1 MKLLPLRILT
11 CLLAVLLTLEV
22 CARVDDWLSF
32 GAPLLSSYDVNA
44 LYVLDNGVQR
54 GKPLGRY
61 RNWQLNSLGLR
72 GPELTPGSQRIL
84 TIGASETFGMLETPG
99 MEYPRQLEQLLRDAL
114 PDRHVDVANLSYF
127 GLTLATANKLL
138 PQVLQEVRPTI
149 VFVYPSYGGYVAR
162 RQLEVA
168 PDPAPADAAP
178 MLRLPGKL
186 ADLLKAQLP
195 PKLQT
200 ALKQRE
206 IDAYV
211 HGRPVV
217 EHMPADRAQFLLFD
231 LENLVAT
238 IRAYGAQPVIATHA
252 TRFTNDPVRA
262 DGQTFVVSW
271 RKFYPLFSANA
282 LFEMEDR
289 LNATVRQFAIE
300 HDVPLVDAAAALPG
314 GSRNFTDHEHF
325 TDSGAAALA
334 QLIEQTTAPM
344 LRNRPP
350 TLVKDDA
357 RAGIAATTGER

>member
-1 MKLLPLRILT
+1 MKLPLRILT

-22 CARVDDWLSF
+22 CARVDDWISF
-32 GAPLLSSYDVNA
+32 GAPLLSSYDVSA
-44 LYVLDNGVQR
+44 LYVLDDGVQR

-99 MEYPRQLEQLLRDAL
+99 MEYPRQLERLLRDAL
-114 PDRHVDVANLSYF
+114 PDRRIDVANLSYF

-138 PQVLQEVRPTI
+138 PQVMQQVRPTI
-149 VFVYPSYGGYVAR
+149 VFIYPSYGGYVAR
-162 RQLEVA
+162 RHLEVA
-168 PDPAPADAAP
+168 PDTAPADPAP
-178 MLRLPGKL
+178 TLRLPGKL

-211 HGRPVV
+211 NGRAVV
-217 EHMPADRAQFLLFD
+217 EHMPEDRAQFLRSD

-252 TRFTNDPVRA
+252 TRFNNDPGHA
-262 DGQTFVVSW
+262 DGSFVVSW

-282 LFEMEDR
+282 LFEMEEQ
-289 LNATVRQFAIE
+289 LNATVRQFAAE
-300 HDVPLVDAAAALPG
+300 RDVPLVDAAAALPG
-314 GSRNFTDHEHF
+314 GSRNFSDHEHF
-325 TDSGAAALA
+325 TDAGAAALA
-334 QLIEQTTAPM
+334 RLVEQTTVAM
-344 LRNRPP
+344 LRNRAP
-350 TLVKDDA
+350 LVKDA
-357 RAGIAATTGER
+357 SAGIAATTTGDR